1 MPDSHT
7 LGREAAIRT
16 LATWARV
23 DPSVIHAVTH
33 THEDASSLRER
44 VRHLETA
51 ITTARSLI
59 GDARLPTPTVGAE
72 HLGHALDAHE
82 RITTAYQA
90 LSAALPVFP
99 ATTTPPPAHDEP
111 THLPDRGTR

>member
-1 MPDSHT
+1 M
-7 LGREAAIRT
+7 
-16 LATWARV
+16 
-23 DPSVIHAVTH
+23 IHAVTH

-59 GDARLPTPTVGAE
+59 GDARLPTPTDDAE
-72 HLGHALDAHE
+72 HLAHTLDAHE

-99 ATTTPPPAHDEP
+99 ATTPPPPTRDEP
-111 THLPDRGTR
+111 PHLPDRSIR